1 MSAGRRTGVS
11 ALLRFRAFYIKSGRE
26 ERRQCSHA
34 DTFLPAFPPRPED
47 KRRAAFVML
56 YPPVPISFLGIGLMG
71 KPMAMNLIKS
81 GYPVTVWNR
90 TPSKAAELMS
100 AGARLAKSP
109 ADAVRHAEAVVLMLE
124 NGEVVTD
131 LLFTHGVAA
140 ACRDGALVIDMSSIA
155 PAIAEDH
162 ARLLER
168 SGLRYID
175 APVSGGTVGA
185 EKATLAIM
193 AGGEEADVLDA
204 MPIFNAMGN
213 VTHVGPHGRGQICK
227 LVNQCIVAVT
237 IGAVAEGLT
246 LAKVGGADPAQVR
259 KAIIGGFCESRI
271 LELHGQRMID
281 RNFVPGGLIKN
292 QIKDLKAALE
302 VAETLGLQLPLTDRV
317 CELFVA
323 LAEAGKE
330 DLDHS
335 ALILQIEAM
344 KL

>member
-1 MSAGRRTGVS
+1 MI
-11 ALLRFRAFYIKSGRE
+11 L
-26 ERRQCSHA
+26 
-34 DTFLPAFPPRPED
+34 PRPED
-47 KRRAAFVML
+47 KRSTAFDML

-81 GYPVTVWNR
+81 GYPITVWNR

-100 AGARLAKSP
+100 AGARLGKSP

-124 NGEVVTD
+124 KGSVVTD
-131 LLFTHGVAA
+131 ILFTQGVAD

-162 ARLLER
+162 AKLLAR
-168 SGLRYID
+168 AGLRYID

-185 EKATLAIM
+185 EKGTLAIM
-193 AGGEEADVLDA
+193 AGGELSDVIEAT
-204 MPIFNAMGN
+204 PIFEAMGN
-213 VTHVGPHGRGQICK
+213 VTHVGPHGRGQLCK

-237 IGAVAEGLT
+237 LGAVAEGLT
-246 LAKVGGADPAQVR
+246 LAKAGGADPAQVR
-259 KAIIGGFCESRI
+259 QAIMGGFCESRI

-281 RNFVPGGLIKN
+281 RNFVPGGFIKN

-302 VAETLGLQLPLTDRV
+302 VAGKLGLRLPLTDRV

-323 LAEAGKE
+323 LAQTGKE
-330 DLDHS
+330 ELDHS

-344 KL
+344 KA